1 MKIAIATVSNQVSG
15 HFGHCDGFTVYT
27 INDNKVSNKE
37 FLQSPTHQ
45 TGVLP
50 KFLSDNNV
58 NAIVAGGMGKRAQDI
73 FNSFNIDVIV
83 GVSGDID
90 QVVETY
96 LKSELESTNSICDE
110 HEHLKEDSNE
120 SDHDHNCEH

>member
-1 MKIAIATVSNQVSG
+1 MKMAIATVSNQVSG

-27 INDNKVSNKE
+27 INDNKVISKE

-50 KFLSDNNV
+50 KFLADNDV
-58 NAIVAGGMGKRAQDI
+58 NSIVAGGMGKRAQDI

-96 LKSELESTNSICDE
+96 LKSELKSTNSICDE
-110 HEHLKEDSNE
+110 HQHLKEDSDE
-120 SDHDHNCEH
+120 SDHKCEH